1 MKNQQNS
8 YFQLPTGL
16 LPGQGYTLKVDTV
29 GWSGRTAPAGSRGG
43 FSGGRG
49 GGGGAAP
56 AGGRGG
62 FSGGR
67 GGRVNKPE
75 KRKCILCRERGHI
88 AVNCPYPKDEADSK
102 RAAATAAAATF
113 SATAESAT
121 YALPAF
127 AGWKPGFIMPAVPA
141 PPTN

>member
-1 MKNQQNS
+1 SEFLFLVFAFFFVFWFAVFVKMKNQQNS

-56 AGGRGG
+56 AGGRGI
-62 FSGGR
+62 
-67 GGRVNKPE
+67 V
-75 KRKCILCRERGHI
+75 HI
-88 AVNCPYPKDEADSK
+88 QKMRQIPN
-102 RAAATAAAATF
+102 
-113 SATAESAT
+113 
-121 YALPAF
+121 ALPLPLQQLLF
-127 AGWKPGFIMPAVPA
+127 LLLLSLLRTLFPHLRDGNQGSSCLQYQPRQL
-141 PPTN
+141 TNLLQ